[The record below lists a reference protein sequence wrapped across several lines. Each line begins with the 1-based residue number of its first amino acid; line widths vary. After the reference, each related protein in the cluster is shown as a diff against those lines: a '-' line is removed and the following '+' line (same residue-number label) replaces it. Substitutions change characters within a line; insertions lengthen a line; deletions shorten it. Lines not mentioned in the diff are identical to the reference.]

1 MLWADRL
8 PRLGG
13 IVLLLLSIAI
23 IVSIVASMGVT
34 DNDPFARS
42 DIKAYLQDIAGH
54 NTEVI
59 CGLIASI
66 IADSVLGI
74 LGAITLFTLFRDRAG
89 ALAVGALV
97 LIVAAA
103 ASFIVADGL
112 TAAVI
117 NIANDFSEGG
127 PAGVTAGSP
136 QILEVGR
143 AMAIAQGVAEQV
155 GWTALSAGFLLF
167 GAIIAWAPAGAVNPP
182 RWLGIFAVIAGIAGF
197 LSWIGIA
204 VDAGFVFFIIGG
216 IAQLIMLIG
225 LGIWLVSRSPE
236 KAAAMRTTTA

>member
-23 IVSIVASMGVT
+23 IVSVVASMGISE
-34 DNDPFARS
+34 NDPFMRS
-42 DIKAYLQDIAGH
+42 EIKGYLQDIAGH
-54 NTEVI
+54 NTEAI

-66 IADSVLGI
+66 LADSVLGI
-74 LGAITLFTLFRDRAG
+74 LAAVTLFTLFRDRAP
-89 ALAVGALV
+89 ALATAALV

-103 ASFIVADGL
+103 AAFMVADGL

-117 NIANDFSEGG
+117 NVANDFSEGG
-127 PAGVTAGSP
+127 PEGVAAGSP

-143 AMAIAQGVAEQV
+143 AMAIAQGDAEQI

-182 RWLGIFAVIAGIAGF
+182 RWLGIVSVIAGVAGF
-197 LSWIGIA
+197 LTWIMVAG
-204 VDAGFVFFIIGG
+204 DAAFVFFIIGG
-216 IAQLIMLIG
+216 LAQLVVLIG
-225 LGIWLVSRSPE
+225 LGIWLLMRGEAQTSPAR
-236 KAAAMRTTTA
+236 AA